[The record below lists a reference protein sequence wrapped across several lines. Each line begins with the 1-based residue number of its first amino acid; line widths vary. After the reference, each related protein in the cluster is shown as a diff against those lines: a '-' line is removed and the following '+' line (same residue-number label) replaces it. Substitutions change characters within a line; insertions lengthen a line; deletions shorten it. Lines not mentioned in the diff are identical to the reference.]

1 MENKYIIR
9 SRISEKK
16 TRQIIRCFAKDLTAA
31 QTAAETHITRKTINT
46 LFTLI
51 RQVIFFY
58 CQYRAKR
65 RLKELNKKLNITEDE
80 LIYGLRMTSIK
91 NAPKTKLLIL
101 SILFTDGH
109 IQSEVI
115 RAPENATLQDIQK
128 RFIDVYAKKLE
139 SFIVKDFPYALRYK
153 KEVEIDQLVT
163 PEIFFSRRLKK
174 FKGIAADKLVL
185 HVKETEWRINFRDE
199 NLYTQLLQLLRNNP
213 ISTKVNFF
221 ENFQTPKINSPS
233 KH

>member
-1 MENKYIIR
+1 MKNKYIIR

-31 QTAAETHITRKTINT
+31 QTATETHINRKTINS
-46 LFTLI
+46 LFTRI

-65 RLKELNKKLNITEDE
+65 RLKELNKKLNITVDE

-101 SILFTDGH
+101 SVLFKDGH
-109 IQSEVI
+109 IQAEVI
-115 RAPENATLQDIQK
+115 RAPENAISQDIEK
-128 RFIDVYAKKLE
+128 RFIDVYEKNLK
-139 SFIVKDFPYALRYK
+139 SSMVINFPYSLGHKNEKRK
-153 KEVEIDQLVT
+153 KEVEIGEIVT
-163 PEIFFSRRLKK
+163 PDVFFYYFLSKRLKK

-199 NLYTQLLQLLRNNP
+199 NLYTQLLELLRNVP
-213 ISTKVNFF
+213 I
-221 ENFQTPKINSPS
+221 
-233 KH
+233 